1 MLDVGRST
9 IFPVTHTKGAT
20 ATVNLTNV
28 RAKRGTNTGCER
40 SVGCAAGL
48 IVNLLVV
55 AARKR
60 ENPALNVVASRIVWP
75 SDDSLPPELSLR
87 PNRVSLR

>member
-20 ATVNLTNV
+20 ATVNLTTV
-28 RAKRGTNTGCER
+28 RAKRGTNTDCEQL
-40 SVGCAAGL
+40 VGCAAGL

-60 ENPALNVVASRIVWP
+60 ENPAINAVASRRDKRGGSTCIGIVP
-75 SDDSLPPELSLR
+75 MQTRCFLR
-87 PNRVSLR
+87 

>member
-20 ATVNLTNV
+20 ATVNLTNA

-55 AARKR
+55 AARER
-60 ENPALNVVASRIVWP
+60 ENPALSVAAPRRDKRGDGTC
-75 SDDSLPPELSLR
+75 DDLQSAQTS
-87 PNRVSLR
+87 